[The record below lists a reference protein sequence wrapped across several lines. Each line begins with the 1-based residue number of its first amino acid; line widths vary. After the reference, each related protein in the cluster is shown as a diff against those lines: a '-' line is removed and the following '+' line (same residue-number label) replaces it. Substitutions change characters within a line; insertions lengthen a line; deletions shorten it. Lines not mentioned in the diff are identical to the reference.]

1 MKRDVPEQNHVQNDH
16 GFEQFRFGFDVS
28 ERDAD
33 LVQDRKRAEIE
44 QIEGNVF
51 VFVYRQS
58 QKKITCEID
67 I

>member
-1 MKRDVPEQNHVQNDH
+1 VKRDVPEQNHH
-16 GFEQFRFGFDVS
+16 GFEEFRFGFDVS

-33 LVQDRKRAEIE
+33 LVQDRQRAEIE